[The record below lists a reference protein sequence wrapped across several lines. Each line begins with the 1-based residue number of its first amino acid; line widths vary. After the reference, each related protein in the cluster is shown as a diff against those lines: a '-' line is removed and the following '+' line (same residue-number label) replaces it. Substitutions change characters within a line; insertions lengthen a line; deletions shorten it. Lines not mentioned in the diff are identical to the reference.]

1 MLILVVSLG
10 YAFITASAIAK
21 VVNVSTN
28 VGAIVIFGLHGAII
42 WQLGLMLGAANV
54 AGAIIGSR
62 LAIRGGSVLV
72 RKVFLIVTLALI
84 LKVGIDTFA
93 SF

>member
-1 MLILVVSLG
+1 MLILVASLG

-28 VGAIVIFGLHGAII
+28 IGAIIIFGIHGAVI
-42 WQLGLMLGAANV
+42 WQLGLILGAANV
-54 AGAIIGSR
+54 SGAIIGSR
-62 LAIRGGSVLV
+62 LAIRGGSALV
-72 RKVFLIVTLALI
+72 RRVFLIVTVALI
-84 LKVGIDTFA
+84 VKVGIDTFA